1 MGFRKKI
8 LGVSDYTFDI
18 LIFMGLLIREYQTE
32 YLDDDGELQ
41 EIWEVWEWMVFQ
53 GLQNGSVSNE
63 RFLQIYGVVDRQVN
77 DFEYEYQKD
86 DQEVGRQFALLYS
99 DIQKVLYPNLRIAF
113 LPKGYG
119 TEIKASRL
127 KPGKYVRIREG
138 FGESIPQEII
148 DVIEKHNFK
157 IKANSSQELLVNLCS
172 SAFVKTVI
180 GSNEK
185 RRLERVGLRASAYEI
200 LPFFICFEL
209 FKFHKL
215 D

>member
-8 LGVSDYTFDI
+8 LGISDYTFDI
-18 LIFMGLLIREYQTE
+18 LIFMGLLTREYQTE

-63 RFLQIYGVVDRQVN
+63 QFLQIYGVVDRQVN
-77 DFEYEYQKD
+77 DFKYEYQKD
-86 DQEVGRQFALLYS
+86 NQEVGRQFALLYS
-99 DIQKVLYPNLRIAF
+99 DIQKVLYPNLRVAF

-119 TEIKASRL
+119 SEVKASGV
-127 KPGKYVRIREG
+127 KPGRYVRIEG
-138 FGESIPQEII
+138 FGESIPEEII
-148 DVIEKHNFK
+148 EVIEKHNFK

-172 SAFVKTVI
+172 AAFVKTVI

-185 RRLERVGLRASAYEI
+185 GRLERVGLRASAYAV

-209 FKFHKL
+209 FKFRKS